1 MGYVQQSGSNRLQII
16 KCFLVYFFL
25 NRIISTNIFY
35 GVTAINE
42 VYVLV
47 SEVLTAWY
55 FFRWL
60 YKYSQ
65 KKHMYISEV
74 GCIVWVLVYFILL
87 SLITLFESGNLRR
100 VMMSAYPIVGT

>member
-1 MGYVQQSGSNRLQII
+1 MMGYVQQSGSNRLQII

-47 SEVLTAWY
+47 
-55 FFRWL
+55 FF
-60 YKYSQ
+60 
-65 KKHMYISEV
+65 
-74 GCIVWVLVYFILL
+74 
-87 SLITLFESGNLRR
+87 
-100 VMMSAYPIVGT
+100 